1 MNTMMSPLIPSGWS
15 GLLRRSKAL
24 IHRHALAAW
33 VVATA
38 SLLFPHLAPGAEK
51 PTGAPPHANLSSD
64 PAIAEGELNVYY
76 VDAGDTAL
84 PLTSW
89 SGLTPLAGQVSS
101 VAERQIEELNAQDL
115 TSALRRTPGVVISR
129 HNPVGSFGGGDGGA
143 VFIRGMGISRPGA
156 EIQTSMDGIPRYVG
170 VWTHPILDTLSIDNV
185 QRLDVYKGAQPVL
198 YGNMAF
204 GVVDMVTKRQTE
216 PGTHTELNVGYG
228 SFDTV
233 MESVEHGAKTGPLD
247 YYFVQSFRQSDGH
260 RPFSGGQLENYLFR
274 VGYDLNEFWNA
285 NVLYHR
291 TDNASQDPGDIRTG
305 IRQGEFQTETDFTVV
320 TFANKYEKAEGY
332 VKFYWDS
339 GAIDWV
345 DQYNTGTKLNNV
357 GTLSDWDNYGIRAR
371 ETFRP
376 WEGGE
381 FTIGHDLDSIS
392 GHVVFHT
399 PPAADV
405 LFPRETYRISQ
416 PYFLASQKID
426 LGENVWLKPSA
437 GVRGFFHDTFDDEV
451 GPQAGVVLNVDHTKL
466 HASYAH
472 GVNYPGIFVDTL
484 SKTFM
489 PGNNRQDELTAETV
503 NHFEY
508 GISQDFGKSLTVEL
522 TGFYDSGK
530 NRIVTVPPPPFPP
543 VWDNIGEFDTRGFE
557 LSSTW
562 RVSPDLA
569 LFGGGTYLVAS
580 PGNLPYMPEWAAS
593 FGASYRFWE
602 HFLLSLDGS
611 FVDDQIALTLGR
623 PAGKNERID
632 SYFLLGARLAYDFL
646 IPEWEGAKGEVYLS
660 GENLTDTDYEYKPG
674 YPMPGANMMVGLKLS
689 F

>member
-1 MNTMMSPLIPSGWS
+1 MSTIPSLVGPTNPQRAVARWAICAA
-15 GLLRRSKAL
+15 GILLPL
-24 IHRHALAAW
+24 
-33 VVATA
+33 
-38 SLLFPHLAPGAEK
+38 PAPARDSHPNSE
-51 PTGAPPHANLSSD
+51 APPFESLSSE
-64 PAIAEGELNVYY
+64 PAIARGELNVYY

-89 SGLTPLAGQVSS
+89 SGLTRLAGQVSS

-115 TSALRRTPGVVISR
+115 PSALRRTPGVVISR
-129 HNPVGSFGGGDGGA
+129 HNAVGSFGGGDGGA

-156 EIQTSMDGIPRYVG
+156 EIQTCMDGIPRFAG
-170 VWTHPILDTLSIDNV
+170 VWTHPILDTLSVDNV
-185 QRLDVYKGAQPVL
+185 QRLDVFKGAQPVL

-204 GVVDMVTKRQTE
+204 GVVDLVTKRRTE
-216 PGTHTELNVGYG
+216 PGAYTELNLGYG
-228 SFDTV
+228 SYDTV
-233 MESVEHGAKTGPLD
+233 MESAEHGAKIGPLD
-247 YYFVQSFRQSDGH
+247 YYLVQSFRQSDGH

-274 VGYDLNEFWNA
+274 AGYDLNEFWNA
-285 NVLYHR
+285 SVLYHR
-291 TDNASQDPGDIRTG
+291 TGNTSEDPGDIRTG
-305 IRQGEFQTETDFTVV
+305 IRQGEFQTDTDFAVV
-320 TFANKYEKAEGY
+320 TFAHQDEKADGY

-345 DQYNTGTKLNNV
+345 DQYNTVSKLNNV
-357 GTLSDWDNYGIRAR
+357 GTFSDWDNYGIRAR

-381 FTIGHDLDSIS
+381 FTIGHDLDYVS

-399 PPAADV
+399 PPAKDV

-416 PYFLASQKID
+416 PYCLASQRID
-426 LGENVWLKPSA
+426 LREKVWLKPSA
-437 GVRGFFHDTFDDEV
+437 GVRGFFHDTFDDEA

-503 NHFEY
+503 DHFEY
-508 GISQDFGKSLTVEL
+508 GIAQDIGKNLTIEL

-569 LFGGGTYLVAS
+569 LFGGGTYLVAT
-580 PGNLPYMPEWAAS
+580 PGNLPYTPEWAAS

-611 FVDDQIALTLGR
+611 LVDDQIALTLAR
-623 PAGKNERID
+623 PARTNERID
-632 SYFLLGARLAYDFL
+632 SYFLLGARLAYDFQ

-674 YPMPGANMMVGLKLS
+674 YPMPGANLMVGCKLS